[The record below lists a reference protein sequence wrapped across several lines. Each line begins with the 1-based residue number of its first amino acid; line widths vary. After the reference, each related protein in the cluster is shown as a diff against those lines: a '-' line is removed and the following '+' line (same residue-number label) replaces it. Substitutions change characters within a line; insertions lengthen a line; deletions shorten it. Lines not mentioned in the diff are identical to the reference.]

1 MVKNVVLALRSNN
14 PYRII
19 FVTQSIKFICIETN
33 IYFSLEKL
41 TKHILFEEFKFLM
54 S

>member
-1 MVKNVVLALRSNN
+1 MVKNVVLLALRSNN

-19 FVTQSIKFICIETN
+19 FITQSIKFICIETN

-41 TKHILFEEFKFLM
+41 TILYFI
-54 S
+54 